1 MVVFATM
8 AVLSLGKIFFGS
20 WISFIKVYF
29 CLRQKLSTVHQ
40 VLMMSKD
47 EKKIQVI
54 MDEERRFSPP
64 DSFRDKAYIKSHEE
78 RMKLWEKSLED
89 PDEFWLETAKDLC
102 YWKKEP
108 TKGFDWKDPDE
119 ARFTWFEDG
128 VTNMAYNCLDKH
140 VEAGKGDQV
149 ALIWQGEPLDE
160 SKTYTYSEL
169 LSEVNKAANVLKNLG
184 VEKGDRV
191 AMYMPMI
198 PELAIIMLACVR
210 IGAVHS
216 IVFGGFSS
224 ESVKDRILD
233 CDAEILIT
241 SDGYYRSGKEL
252 VQKTKADDA
261 VEDLD
266 IIETVLV
273 VQRLGNDIPWDD
285 DRDVWYHEEYEK
297 VDDECEPA
305 WMNAEDPL
313 FILYTSGSTGKP
325 KGVLHTVG
333 GYMVYTTKTF
343 LDIFDWHE
351 GDVYWCTAD
360 IGWITGHSYIVY
372 GPLSAG
378 STSMM
383 YEGAI
388 WPEPDR
394 FWHEVDRWEVNQFYT
409 APTAIRALM
418 RYGDEP
424 VEKHDL
430 SSLNLLG
437 TVGEPINPEA
447 WLWYYEVVGKK
458 KCPIVDTYWQTET
471 GGVVITPLPGADDLI
486 PSSATFPYFGIDPT
500 IVDETGQPVDANEG
514 GYLCIKQPW
523 PGLMR
528 TVYGNHQRF
537 IDTYWSQYRDP
548 DNGNPMY
555 FTGDGARF
563 NDDGYYFIVGR
574 IDDVLKVS
582 GHRLGT
588 AEIES
593 ALVSHPAVAETAVVG
608 FPHEIKGEDIYAYI
622 TLKQGIEKSDDLKGE
637 LKNHVRSE
645 VGPIATPAKIQFADA
660 LPKTRSG
667 KIMRRILKKIA
678 AGEVDD
684 LGDTTTLADPT
695 VVETLV
701 QERVE

>member
-1 MVVFATM
+1 
-8 AVLSLGKIFFGS
+8 LS
-20 WISFIKVYF
+20 
-29 CLRQKLSTVHQ
+29 
-40 VLMMSKD
+40 D
-47 EKKIQVI
+47 EKKITVTSQ
-54 MDEERRFSPP
+54 EERRFSPP
-64 DSFRDKAYIKSHEE
+64 KSFVDKAYIKSHEE
-78 RMKLWEKSLED
+78 RMKLWKESIEK
-89 PDEFWLETAKDLC
+89 PDEFWLKIAKDLC

-108 TKGFDWKDPDE
+108 TKGFDWKNPEE
-119 ARFTWFEDG
+119 ARFTWYEDG
-128 VTNMAYNCLDKH
+128 VTNLAYNCLDKH

-149 ALIWQGEPLDE
+149 ALIWQGEPLDD
-160 SKTYTYSEL
+160 SITYTYKEL
-169 LSEVNKAANVLKNLG
+169 LSEVNKAANILKSLG
-184 VEKGDRV
+184 VKKGDRV
-191 AMYMPMI
+191 TIYLPMI

-224 ESVKDRILD
+224 DSLKDRILD
-233 CDAEILIT
+233 CEGKVLVTA
-241 SDGYYRSGKEL
+241 DGYYRSGK
-252 VQKTKADDA
+252 VINQKENADRALEDTPM
-261 VEDLD
+261 VEK
-266 IIETVLV
+266 VLV
-273 VQRLGNDIPWDD
+273 VNRADRKDTPWTEG
-285 DRDVWYHEEYEK
+285 RDVWYHDEYEK
-297 VDDECEPA
+297 VDDKCDAE
-305 WMNAEDPL
+305 WLNAEDPL

-325 KGVLHTVG
+325 KGVLHTLG
-333 GYMVYTTKTF
+333 GYMVYTTHTF
-343 LDIFDWHE
+343 LNIFDWHE
-351 GDVYWCTAD
+351 GDVYWYTAD

-394 FWHEVDRWEVNQFYT
+394 FWHEVERWKVNQFYT

-430 SSLNLLG
+430 STLDLLG

-447 WLWYYEVVGKK
+447 WLWYYNVVGKEG
-458 KCPIVDTYWQTET
+458 CPIVDTYWQTET
-471 GGVVITPLPGADDLI
+471 GGVIITPLPGADDLI
-486 PSSATFPYFGIDPT
+486 PGSATFPYFGIDPI
-500 IVDETGQPVDANEG
+500 IVDETGKPVGANEG
-514 GYLCIKQPW
+514 GYLCIKKPW

-528 TVYGNHQRF
+528 TVYGDHQRF
-537 IDTYWSQYRDP
+537 IDTYWSQYKDP
-548 DNGNPMY
+548 ETGKPMY
-555 FTGDGARF
+555 MTGDGSRF
-563 NDDGYYFIVGR
+563 NEDGYYFVMGR

-608 FPHEIKGEDIYAYI
+608 FPHDIKGEDIYAFI
-622 TLKQGIEKSDDLKGE
+622 TLKAGVEKSDDLKKE
-637 LKNHVRSE
+637 LKQHVRKE
-645 VGPIATPAKIQFADA
+645 IGPIATPAKIQFADA

-678 AGEVDD
+678 AGHVED

-701 QERVE
+701 HERVE

>member
-1 MVVFATM
+1 
-8 AVLSLGKIFFGS
+8 
-20 WISFIKVYF
+20 
-29 CLRQKLSTVHQ
+29 
-40 VLMMSKD
+40 MSD
-47 EKKIQVI
+47 EKKITVTSH
-54 MDEERRFSPP
+54 EERRFSPP
-64 DSFRDKAYIKSHEE
+64 KSFVDKAYIKSHEE
-78 RMKLWEKSLED
+78 RMKLWKESIENTD
-89 PDEFWLETAKDLC
+89 DFWLEIAKDLC

-108 TKGFDWKDPDE
+108 TKGFDWKDPE
-119 ARFTWFEDG
+119 KARFTWFEDG
-128 VTNMAYNCLDKH
+128 VTNLAYNCLDKH

-149 ALIWQGEPLDE
+149 ALIWQGEPLDD
-160 SKTYTYSEL
+160 SKTYTYKEL
-169 LSEVNKAANVLKNLG
+169 LSEVNKAANILKNLG
-184 VEKGDRV
+184 VKKGDRV
-191 AMYMPMI
+191 TIYLPMI
-198 PELAIIMLACVR
+198 PELTIIMLACVR

-224 ESVKDRILD
+224 DSLKDRILD
-233 CDAEILIT
+233 CEGKVLVT
-241 SDGYYRSGKEL
+241 SDGYYRSGKTIN
-252 VQKTKADDA
+252 QKENADRA
-261 VEDLD
+261 VEEAP
-266 IIETVLV
+266 IVEKVLV
-273 VQRLGNDIPWDD
+273 VNRIDRKDTPWTEG
-285 DRDVWYHEEYEK
+285 RDVWYHDEYEK
-297 VDDECEPA
+297 VDDKCDAE
-305 WMNAEDPL
+305 WLNAEDPL

-325 KGVLHTVG
+325 KGVLHTLG
-333 GYMVYTTKTF
+333 GYMVYTTHTF
-343 LDIFDWHE
+343 LNIFDWHE
-351 GDVYWCTAD
+351 GDIYWCTAD

-394 FWHEVDRWEVNQFYT
+394 FWHEVERWKVNQFYT

-430 SSLNLLG
+430 STLDLLG

-447 WLWYYEVVGKK
+447 WLWYYKVVGKE

-471 GGVVITPLPGADDLI
+471 GGVIITPLPGADDLI
-486 PSSATFPYFGIDPT
+486 PGSATFPYFGIDPI
-500 IVDETGQPVDANEG
+500 IVDETGKPVGPNEG
-514 GYLCIKQPW
+514 GYLCIKKPW

-528 TVYGNHQRF
+528 TVYGDHQRF
-537 IDTYWSQYRDP
+537 IDTYWSQYKDP
-548 DNGNPMY
+548 ETGQPMY
-555 FTGDGARF
+555 MTGDGSRF
-563 NDDGYYFIVGR
+563 NDDGYYFVMGR

-593 ALVSHPAVAETAVVG
+593 ALVSHPSVAETAVVG

-622 TLKQGIEKSDDLKGE
+622 TLKAGVDKSEDLKKE
-637 LKNHVRSE
+637 LKQHVRKE
-645 VGPIATPAKIQFADA
+645 IGPIATPAKIQFADA

-701 QERVE
+701 KGRIE

>member
-1 MVVFATM
+1 
-8 AVLSLGKIFFGS
+8 
-20 WISFIKVYF
+20 
-29 CLRQKLSTVHQ
+29 
-40 VLMMSKD
+40 MSMD

-54 MDEERRFSPP
+54 MDEDRRFSPP
-64 DSFRDKAYIKSHEE
+64 DSFRDKAYIQSHEE
-78 RMKLWEKSLED
+78 RMKLWEESLEN
-89 PDEFWLETAKDLC
+89 PDEFWLEIAKDLC

-233 CDAEILIT
+233 CNAEILIT
-241 SDGYYRSGKEL
+241 SDGYYRSGKEI

-266 IIETVLV
+266 IIKTVLV
-273 VQRLGNDIPWDD
+273 VQRLDNEVPWDD
-285 DRDVWYHEEYEK
+285 ERDVWYHEEYEK

-388 WPEPDR
+388 WPDPDR

-430 SSLNLLG
+430 STLNLLG

-471 GGVVITPLPGADDLI
+471 GGVVVTPLPGADDLI
-486 PSSATFPYFGIDPT
+486 PSSATFPYFGIDLT

-514 GYLCIKQPW
+514 GYLCIKKPW

-622 TLKQGIEKSDDLKGE
+622 TLKQSIEKSDELKDE

-701 QERVE
+701 QERV

>member
-1 MVVFATM
+1 M
-8 AVLSLGKIFFGS
+8 
-20 WISFIKVYF
+20 
-29 CLRQKLSTVHQ
+29 TVTSQ
-40 VLMMSKD
+40 
-47 EKKIQVI
+47 
-54 MDEERRFSPP
+54 EERRFSPP
-64 DSFRDKAYIKSHEE
+64 KSFVDKAYIKSHEE
-78 RMKLWEKSLED
+78 RMKLWKESIEK
-89 PDEFWLETAKDLC
+89 PDEFWLKIAKDLC

-108 TKGFDWKDPDE
+108 TKGFDWKSPEE
-119 ARFTWFEDG
+119 ARFTWYEDG
-128 VTNMAYNCLDKH
+128 VTNLAYNCLDKH

-149 ALIWQGEPLDE
+149 ALIWQGEPLDD
-160 SKTYTYSEL
+160 SITYTYKEL
-169 LSEVNKAANVLKNLG
+169 LSEVNKAANILKSLG
-184 VEKGDRV
+184 VKKGDRV
-191 AMYMPMI
+191 TIYLPMI

-224 ESVKDRILD
+224 DSLKDRILD
-233 CDAEILIT
+233 CEGKVLVTA
-241 SDGYYRSGKEL
+241 DGYYRSGK
-252 VQKTKADDA
+252 VINQKENADRALEDTPM
-261 VEDLD
+261 VEK
-266 IIETVLV
+266 VLV
-273 VQRLGNDIPWDD
+273 VNRADRKDTPWTEG
-285 DRDVWYHEEYEK
+285 RDVWYHDEYEK
-297 VDDECEPA
+297 VDDKCDAE
-305 WMNAEDPL
+305 WLNAEDPL

-325 KGVLHTVG
+325 KGVLHTLG
-333 GYMVYTTKTF
+333 GYMVYTTHTF
-343 LDIFDWHE
+343 LNIFDWHE

-394 FWHEVDRWEVNQFYT
+394 FWHEVERWKVNQFYT

-430 SSLNLLG
+430 STLDLLG

-447 WLWYYEVVGKK
+447 WLWYYNVVGKEG
-458 KCPIVDTYWQTET
+458 CPIVDTYWQTET
-471 GGVVITPLPGADDLI
+471 GGVIITPLPGADDLI
-486 PSSATFPYFGIDPT
+486 PGSATFPYFGIDPI
-500 IVDETGQPVDANEG
+500 IVDETGKPVGANEG
-514 GYLCIKQPW
+514 GYLCIKKPW

-528 TVYGNHQRF
+528 TVYGDHQRF
-537 IDTYWSQYRDP
+537 IDTYWSQYKDP
-548 DNGNPMY
+548 ETGKPMY
-555 FTGDGARF
+555 MTGDGSRF
-563 NDDGYYFIVGR
+563 NEDGYYFVMGR

-608 FPHEIKGEDIYAYI
+608 FPHDIKGEDIYAFI
-622 TLKQGIEKSDDLKGE
+622 TLKAGVEKSDDLKKE
-637 LKNHVRSE
+637 LKQHVRKE
-645 VGPIATPAKIQFADA
+645 IGPIATPAKIQFADA

-678 AGEVDD
+678 AGHVED

-701 QERVE
+701 HERVE

>member
-1 MVVFATM
+1 
-8 AVLSLGKIFFGS
+8 
-20 WISFIKVYF
+20 
-29 CLRQKLSTVHQ
+29 
-40 VLMMSKD
+40 MSN
-47 EKKIQVI
+47 EKKITVTSQ
-54 MDEERRFSPP
+54 EERRFSPP
-64 DSFRDKAYIKSHEE
+64 KSFVDKAYIKSHEE
-78 RMKLWEKSLED
+78 RMKLWKESIEN
-89 PDEFWLETAKDLC
+89 PDNFWLKIAKDLC

-108 TKGFDWKDPDE
+108 TKGFNWKDPE
-119 ARFTWFEDG
+119 KARFTWFEDG
-128 VTNMAYNCLDKH
+128 VTNLAYNCLDKH
-140 VEAGKGDQV
+140 VETGKGDQV
-149 ALIWQGEPLDE
+149 ALIWQGEPLDD
-160 SKTYTYSEL
+160 SKTYTYKEL

-184 VEKGDRV
+184 VKKGDRV
-191 AMYMPMI
+191 TIYLPMI

-224 ESVKDRILD
+224 DSLKDRILD
-233 CDAEILIT
+233 CEGKVLVTA
-241 SDGYYRSGKEL
+241 DGYYRSGKIIN
-252 VQKTKADDA
+252 QKENADRA
-261 VEDLD
+261 VEEAP
-266 IIETVLV
+266 IVEKVLV
-273 VQRLGNDIPWDD
+273 VNRVDRKDTPWTEG
-285 DRDVWYHEEYEK
+285 RDVWYHDEYEK
-297 VDDECEPA
+297 VDDKCDAE
-305 WMNAEDPL
+305 WLNAEDPL

-325 KGVLHTVG
+325 KGVLHTLG
-333 GYMVYTTKTF
+333 GYMVYTTHTF
-343 LDIFDWHE
+343 LNIFDWHE
-351 GDVYWCTAD
+351 GDIYWCTAD

-394 FWHEVDRWEVNQFYT
+394 FWHEVERWEVNQFYT

-430 SSLNLLG
+430 STLNLLG

-447 WLWYYEVVGKK
+447 WLWYYKVVGKE

-471 GGVVITPLPGADDLI
+471 GGVIITPLPGADDLI
-486 PSSATFPYFGIDPT
+486 PGSATFPYFGIDPI
-500 IVDETGQPVDANEG
+500 IVDETGKPVGANEG
-514 GYLCIKQPW
+514 GYLCIKKPW

-528 TVYGNHQRF
+528 TVYGDHQRF
-537 IDTYWSQYRDP
+537 IDTYWSQYKDP
-548 DNGNPMY
+548 ETGQPMY
-555 FTGDGARF
+555 MTGDGSRF
-563 NDDGYYFIVGR
+563 NEDGYYFVMGR

-622 TLKQGIEKSDDLKGE
+622 TLKAGVDKSEDLKKE
-637 LKNHVRSE
+637 LKQHVRKE
-645 VGPIATPAKIQFADA
+645 IGPIATPAKIQFADA

-678 AGEVDD
+678 AGEIDD

-701 QERVE
+701 NGRIE